1 MKHWTR
7 WLCPAVFVVAIFA
20 GAAALLFQPKKT
32 YSEREKRYLAE
43 FPALTWATL
52 EDGTAQTQWETWLSD
67 HFPARDVFVGLNA
80 YEKLLTGR
88 NALEKIYFARD
99 NYLINAPTAL
109 DMALFTTNLQRFDN
123 FAKNTGLPASL
134 VLVPSTGSM
143 KEPLLPL
150 GHGPYPDDQLFEA
163 AQKTVTAMT
172 AYDLRRQLAQADNAQ
187 PVFYHTDH
195 HLTAY
200 GAYTLYAAWREAQGL
215 SARPQSDYTVT
226 SYDGFYGTT
235 WSGSGY
241 FLTPPDTVELWDSG
255 LAPTVTITDGGK
267 DPVVS
272 DSFFFL
278 GHLQELDKYPVYLDG
293 NHTLTKIENPDAPA
307 GTLLVIKDSYAHAV
321 APFLAEHYSTVYLLD
336 LRFYRGSVTEFVKE
350 QGVDELLFLYGASTL
365 LTDTN
370 SAWLF

>member
-1 MKHWTR
+1 MKRWTQ

-20 GAAALLFQPKKT
+20 GAAALLLQPKKT

-43 FPALTWATL
+43 LPTLTWATL
-52 EDGTAQTQWETWLSD
+52 EDGTAQTQWEKWLGD

-99 NYLINAPTAL
+99 NYLINALTAL
-109 DMALFTTNLQRFDN
+109 DMELFTTSLQRFET
-123 FAKNTGLPASL
+123 FAQNTGLPASL

-143 KEPLLPL
+143 KESLLPM
-150 GHGPYPDDQLFEA
+150 GHGPYPDDQLFETA
-163 AQKTVTAMT
+163 RETVTAMT
-172 AYDLRRQLAQADNAQ
+172 ACDLRQQLARADAAQ

-255 LAPTVTITDGGK
+255 LTPTVTITDGGK

-278 GHLQELDKYPVYLDG
+278 DHLQELDKYPVYLDG
-293 NHTLTKIENPDAPA
+293 NHTLTKLENPDAPD

-336 LRFYRGSVTEFVKE
+336 LRFYRGSVTDFVQE

>member
-1 MKHWTR
+1 MKRWTQ

-20 GAAALLFQPKKT
+20 GAAALLLLPKKT

-43 FPALTWATL
+43 LPALTWEAL
-52 EDGTAQTQWETWLSD
+52 EDGAAQTQWETWLSD

-143 KEPLLPL
+143 KESLLPM
-150 GHGPYPDDQLFEA
+150 GHGPYPDDQLFETA
-163 AQKTVTAMT
+163 RETVTAMT
-172 AYDLRRQLAQADNAQ
+172 ACDLRQQLAQADAAQ

-215 SARPQSDYTVT
+215 PARPQSDYTVT

-255 LAPTVTITDGGK
+255 LTPTVTITDGGK

-272 DSFFFL
+272 DSFFFPD
-278 GHLQELDKYPVYLDG
+278 HLQELDKYPVYLDG
-293 NHTLTKIENPDAPA
+293 NHTLTKIENPDAPD

-321 APFLAEHYSTVYLLD
+321 ALFLAEHYRTVYLLD
-336 LRFYRGSVTEFVKE
+336 LRFYRGSVTDFVQE

>member
-1 MKHWTR
+1 MKRWTQ

-20 GAAALLFQPKKT
+20 GAAAMLFQPKKT

-43 FPALTWATL
+43 LPTLTWATL
-52 EDGTAQTQWETWLSD
+52 EDGTAQTQWEKWLGD

-88 NALEKIYFARD
+88 NALEKIYFARE

-143 KEPLLPL
+143 KEALLPM
-150 GHGPYPDDQLFEA
+150 GHGPYPDDQLFETA
-163 AQKTVTAMT
+163 RETVTAMT
-172 AYDLRRQLAQADNAQ
+172 ACDLRQQLAQADAAQ

-255 LAPTVTITDGGK
+255 LTPTVTITDGGRRSK
-267 DPVVS
+267 TQTPPTERS
-272 DSFFFL
+272 WSSRTPTPTPWPRSWRNTIARCICWIC
-278 GHLQELDKYPVYLDG
+278 G
-293 NHTLTKIENPDAPA
+293 
-307 GTLLVIKDSYAHAV
+307 
-321 APFLAEHYSTVYLLD
+321 STA
-336 LRFYRGSVTEFVKE
+336 
-350 QGVDELLFLYGASTL
+350 GASRIL
-365 LTDTN
+365 CR
-370 SAWLF
+370 SRAWMSCCSSTARPRC

>member
-1 MKHWTR
+1 MKRWTQ

-43 FPALTWATL
+43 LPTLTWATL

-109 DMALFTTNLQRFDN
+109 DMELFTTNLQRFDN

-143 KEPLLPL
+143 KEALLPL
-150 GHGPYPDDQLFEA
+150 GHGPYPDDQLFETA
-163 AQKTVTAMT
+163 RETVTAMT
-172 AYDLRRQLAQADNAQ
+172 AYDLRQQLARADAAQ

-255 LAPTVTITDGGK
+255 LTPTVTITDGGK

-278 GHLQELDKYPVYLDG
+278 DHLQELDKYPVYLDG
-293 NHTLTKIENPDAPA
+293 NHTLTKIENPDAPD
-307 GTLLVIKDSYAHAV
+307 GTLLAIKDSYAHAV
-321 APFLAEHYSTVYLLD
+321 APFLAEHYRTVYLLD
-336 LRFYRGSVTEFVKE
+336 LRFYRGSVTDFVQE

>member
-1 MKHWTR
+1 MKRWTQ

-43 FPALTWATL
+43 LPTLTWATL

-109 DMALFTTNLQRFDN
+109 DMELFTTNLQRFDN

-143 KEPLLPL
+143 KESLLPM
-150 GHGPYPDDQLFEA
+150 GHGPYPDDQLFETA
-163 AQKTVTAMT
+163 RETVTAMT
-172 AYDLRRQLAQADNAQ
+172 ACDLRQQLAQADAAQ

-255 LAPTVTITDGGK
+255 LTPTVTITDGGK

-272 DSFFFL
+272 DSFFFPD
-278 GHLQELDKYPVYLDG
+278 HLRELDKYPVYLDG
-293 NHTLTKIENPDAPA
+293 NHTLTKIENPNAPD

-321 APFLAEHYSTVYLLD
+321 APFLTEHYSTVYLLD
-336 LRFYRGSVTEFVKE
+336 LRFYRGSVTDFVKE

>member
-1 MKHWTR
+1 MKRWTQ

-20 GAAALLFQPKKT
+20 GAAALLFLPKKT

-43 FPALTWATL
+43 LPALTWAAL
-52 EDGTAQTQWETWLSD
+52 EDGTAQTQWEKWLGD

-143 KEPLLPL
+143 KEALLPM
-150 GHGPYPDDQLFEA
+150 GHGPYPDDQLFETA
-163 AQKTVTAMT
+163 RETVTAMT
-172 AYDLRRQLAQADNAQ
+172 ACDLRQQLAQADAAQ

-255 LAPTVTITDGGK
+255 LTPTVTITDGGK

-272 DSFFFL
+272 DSFFFPD
-278 GHLQELDKYPVYLDG
+278 HLQELDKYPVYLDG
-293 NHTLTKIENPDAPA
+293 NHTLTKLENPDAPD

-336 LRFYRGSVTEFVKE
+336 LRFYRGSVTEFVQE